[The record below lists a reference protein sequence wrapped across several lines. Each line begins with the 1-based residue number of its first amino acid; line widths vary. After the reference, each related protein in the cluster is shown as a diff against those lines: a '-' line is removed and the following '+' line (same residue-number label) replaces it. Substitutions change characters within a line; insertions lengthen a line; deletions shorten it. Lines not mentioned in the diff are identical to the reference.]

1 MHLAIV
7 HPLMIWGN
15 YGWAIFYCSIYWLNT
30 IFNIYIWQTINFI
43 LAIVNRRNAV
53 AACEIANFHQDE
65 AKGNAILLDFKIG
78 AIFGFANCDQAIQ
91 AGLIGIACSLL
102 FGSMFATLHG
112 FIVNK
117 WVRSLD
123 EHRIGWRAKNS
134 KWNDHL
140 DDLASAYARDKRNA
154 PTYPQ
159 HKKES
164 AGEFTGVFKKLR
176 LFSK

>member
-1 MHLAIV
+1 M
-7 HPLMIWGN
+7 
-15 YGWAIFYCSIYWLNT
+15 NT

-102 FGSMFATLHG
+102 FGSMFA
-112 FIVNK
+112 
-117 WVRSLD
+117 VRKKAQTFYFSHQL
-123 EHRIGWRAKNS
+123 IS
-134 KWNDHL
+134 KRL
-140 DDLASAYARDKRNA
+140 CMDLS
-154 PTYPQ
+154 
-159 HKKES
+159 
-164 AGEFTGVFKKLR
+164 
-176 LFSK
+176 

>member
-7 HPLMIWGN
+7 HPLMIWVYLVSLVCTGLVAVL
-15 YGWAIFYCSIYWLNT
+15 GIFIS
-30 IFNIYIWQTINFI
+30 FNAT
-43 LAIVNRRNAV
+43 IVNRRNAV

-65 AKGNAILLDFKIG
+65 AKGNTILLDFKIG

-102 FGSMFATLHG
+102 LGSIFATLHG

-164 AGEFTGVFKKLR
+164 AGEYTGVFKKLR